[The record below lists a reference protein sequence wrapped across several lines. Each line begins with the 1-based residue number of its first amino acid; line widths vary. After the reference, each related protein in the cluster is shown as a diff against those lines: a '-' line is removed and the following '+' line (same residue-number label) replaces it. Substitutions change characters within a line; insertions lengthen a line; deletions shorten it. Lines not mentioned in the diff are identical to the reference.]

1 MHHVDT
7 DPDQHPLGALQA
19 ARLAALADLPAS
31 ELEGRTI
38 AELSERLRWIVDPG
52 LWLFER
58 VCGQV
63 VKTDP
68 VSGADFPVP
77 NATVEVFDTVCDYW
91 GFFPEPWPWGWL
103 FPVRCER
110 ELIVKLQTDECGNF
124 CFWIPRFEIEWIL
137 RWREERLCFSELL
150 VKPSL
155 ADLLARLSA
164 QAPAPSLGLPDL
176 TGLVQRLGAGGD
188 LAATLGARA
197 DVVLNAARDSG
208 GLGDNVGR
216 LAELVRSPAFT
227 QPVPPPLPSSRVDN
241 GGEAVDDRALAEIDP
256 ARFFGPFLR
265 CIDVFVPEWYPLVEV
280 PDVSISVTQA
290 IAGSSQTI
298 YEGAFD
304 IAWGSSPIAPVTV
317 QASPIAIASQSPCPP
332 PSVNSDEV
340 GFQYV
345 GLLPV
350 SPPYAGGGT
359 FDGATGFATRVNQ
372 PQASA
377 VGCPPQP
384 ISVGCSCDQTD
395 LTVAPS
401 CPATAPFY
409 GELYLYGGT
418 DPSKTGASYYRISA
432 ESAPG
437 SGLPTTPTTFTPIG
451 YLLGQWTVPAPSGEV
466 VIQSVEPA
474 EGWFEIPTD
483 EVGWGGYANMLM
495 AWDGMGD
502 GVYRLTLELADA
514 AMKPITLAPASEPLL
529 LVVDNTA
536 PKASPFEV
544 SWQPTSA
551 VGGPIDPLAWLP
563 VIPPAAGECPIIHTK
578 GQAIALRFTASVQS
592 AHLLRACVSV
602 DGCGGV
608 SPTPASSNPPESQ
621 WYAGSDDPSATG
633 YGFNGVYY
641 LEKEAPAGCY
651 TFSLYADT
659 RAFDPAGGG
668 SADPVENGWCVTEHG
683 PYTNPSIPV
692 AIVE

>member
-1 MHHVDT
+1 MNDLKT
-7 DPDQHPLGALQA
+7 DPDRRPLSGLQA
-19 ARLAALADLPAS
+19 ARLSGLTDLPVS
-31 ELEGRTI
+31 ELEGHTI
-38 AELSERLRWIVDPG
+38 AELSEQLRWIVDPG

-68 VSGADFPVP
+68 VSGVDLPVP
-77 NATVEVFDTVCDYW
+77 GATVEVFDTVCDYW
-91 GFFPEPWPWGWL
+91 GFFPEPWLWGWL
-103 FPVRCER
+103 FPVHCER
-110 ELIVKLQTDECGNF
+110 ELICKTHTDECGNF
-124 CFWIPRFEIEWIL
+124 CFWIPRFEIDWIL
-137 RWREERLCFSELL
+137 RWREERLCFPELL

-155 ADLLARLSA
+155 GDLLERLSA
-164 QAPAPSLGLPDL
+164 QRAMPNLNLPDPA
-176 TGLVQRLGAGGD
+176 GLVSRLRPGGD

-197 DVVLNAARDSG
+197 DVVLRAARDSG

-227 QPVPPPLPSSRVDN
+227 QPVAPPLPALPLHRD
-241 GGEAVDDRALAEIDP
+241 EAVDAGALAEIDP
-256 ARFFGPFLR
+256 GRFFGPFLR
-265 CIDVFVPEWYPLVEV
+265 CVEVFVPEWYPFVEV
-280 PDVSISVTQA
+280 PDVSISVTQT
-290 IAGSSQTI
+290 IAGSPQTI

-304 IAWGSSPIAPVTV
+304 IAWGTSPVPSVTV

-332 PSVNSDEV
+332 PSVSADEV

-350 SPPYAGGGT
+350 SPPYASGGT
-359 FDGATGFATRVNQ
+359 FEGATGFATRVNQ
-372 PQASA
+372 PQATA
-377 VGCPPQP
+377 VGCPPQAT
-384 ISVGCSCDQTD
+384 SVGCTCDQTD

-418 DPSKTGASYYRISA
+418 DPSKTDASYYRISV

-451 YLLGQWTVPAPSGEV
+451 YLLGQWTVPAPSGEI

-474 EGWFEIPTD
+474 EGWYEIPTNED
-483 EVGWGGYANMLM
+483 GWGGYTNMLM
-495 AWDGMGD
+495 AWGGMAD

-514 AMKPITLAPASEPLL
+514 AMKPIALSPAPKSLL
-529 LVVDNTA
+529 LVIDNTP

-544 SWQPTSA
+544 SWQPTSG
-551 VGGPIDPLAWLP
+551 VGGPIDPLGWLP
-563 VIPPAAGECPIIHTK
+563 VIPTPPGECPIIHTK
-578 GQAIALRFTASVQS
+578 GQAIALQFTASVKS

-608 SPTPASSNPPESQ
+608 SPTPALGNPPESQ
-621 WYAGSDDPSATG
+621 WYTGSDDPSATS
-633 YGFNGVYY
+633 YSFKGVYY

-651 TFSLYADT
+651 TFALYADT
-659 RAFDPAGGG
+659 RAFNAAGGW
-668 SADPVENGWCVTEHG
+668 SADPVENGWCVTEPG
-683 PYTNPSIPV
+683 PYTDPSIPV
-692 AIVE
+692 AIVD